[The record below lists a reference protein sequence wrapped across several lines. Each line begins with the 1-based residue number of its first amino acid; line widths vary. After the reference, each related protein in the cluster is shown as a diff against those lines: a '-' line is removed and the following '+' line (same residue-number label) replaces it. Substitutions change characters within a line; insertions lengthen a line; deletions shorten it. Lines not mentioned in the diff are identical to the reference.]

1 MKTHLYRHFNSNN
14 ELLYVGISLS
24 AFNRLSQH
32 KESSKWFEE
41 ISNVTIQSF
50 DNREDALKSERIA
63 VQEENPK
70 YNVRLRKTTTQ
81 LRREERSKLLKH
93 LTNAEVEEYIDRPTL
108 QKNEL
113 INRFVRLEL
122 VYTVDEVRNFLRM
135 RAAEVD
141 HYIASGLLSSFTISG
156 KYSTKL
162 NNYKPKVMISGWSLI
177 DFIDYLENK

>member
-70 YNVRLRKTTTQ
+70 YNVRL
-81 LRREERSKLLKH
+81 
-93 LTNAEVEEYIDRPTL
+93 
-108 QKNEL
+108 
-113 INRFVRLEL
+113 
-122 VYTVDEVRNFLRM
+122 
-135 RAAEVD
+135 
-141 HYIASGLLSSFTISG
+141 
-156 KYSTKL
+156 
-162 NNYKPKVMISGWSLI
+162 
-177 DFIDYLENK
+177 